1 MALLSPGTE
10 IKVIDESV
18 YVPGEPGTIPFI
30 LIATAAN
37 KTAASGSG
45 IAQGTLSANA
55 EKLYLIGSQRELTET
70 FGIPTFQTDSFN
82 TVVQG
87 SEVSEYGLFA
97 AYSYLGL
104 SNSVYIQRAN
114 IDLNQ
119 LSGSSTAPVG
129 DPVNG
134 TYWFDLADTSFGIFE
149 WSEDNQSFVRRVPL
163 KITDSAYISGGIPV
177 TTYGSIGNYA
187 VNATAT
193 DNKVFYKASDNN
205 WYQIGSNTWRA
216 KWATVRSTA
225 TVTSI
230 PNTADLVI
238 NGTTVTT
245 LATSLQ
251 TGLVDVINANGTLT
265 AAGITAAVVNNKLE
279 IYSTSADITIGA
291 GSDDTLVT
299 DLHIT
304 EKTYYKPILTY
315 GKHTQIPLY
324 FDTDSNPRPNGSLWV
339 KTTSP
344 NQGASFVV
352 KKYDSVAGTWTTLQS
367 PLYATNSDAIT
378 AYEGS
383 GDASTIVTGVL
394 YVQYDVDNNSTGS
407 FRIKYW
413 EGNVPLEVIGTDTT
427 PTIPSSS
434 DFTINGTTVSI
445 VTGSVANFISAVS
458 AANIP
463 NISAVQATSGAIK
476 IVNSVGGEIV
486 LVDGTATPLAA
497 AGITGG
503 TYSNW
508 SVLTYEAKEGEPTA
522 DPASGTLWYDT
533 NVSQIDIMQHNGT
546 TWKGYKNIAA
556 NSGTDANGVIVA
568 ASRPTTQ
575 SNGNPLVANDLW
587 IDTSDIDNFP
597 KIYKYDGLNWNLVDN
612 TDQTSME
619 GVLFADA
626 RVNSTGESTGST
638 DVADLLD
645 SDYLDPDAPDP
656 ALYPR
661 GMLLFNTRIS
671 GFVVREYKPDYL
683 NATDFPNGN
692 ERMNTSLPTYKDRWL
707 LHSGKKANGALY
719 GGRKAQRASV
729 VQMMQHALVNSNEIR
744 DPSKYFNLI
753 ACPGYPELMD
763 EMVNLNVDR
772 KETAFIIGDMPMRL
786 ANNTTDIINWVTNAD
801 QASETGEDGLI
812 SNYTYSSIYYP
823 NAYATSLSGANVAVP
838 ASHAMLRTFAY
849 NDTVGEQW
857 FAPAGLRRG
866 ILTNIG
872 NIGYVGA
879 TTGEFTPVGLTQGQ
893 EDQLYSNKVNPL
905 LYIPGSGLVCMG
917 QKTLHPYT
925 SALDR
930 VNVARLVVYLRRQL
944 DIITR
949 PFIFEP
955 NDKITR
961 SEVKGVIDR
970 LMNDLVTRRALYDY
984 LVVCDDSNNTP
995 TRIDRNELWIDIAI
1009 EPVKAV
1015 EFIYIPI
1022 RLKATGTIRG
1032 AQNV

>member
-114 IDLNQ
+114 IDLSQ

-445 VTGSVANFISAVS
+445 VSGSVANFISAVS

-486 LVDGTATPLAA
+486 LVDGTSTPLAA

-546 TWKGYKNIAA
+546 TQI
-556 NSGTDANGVIVA
+556 
-568 ASRPTTQ
+568 
-575 SNGNPLVANDLW
+575 
-587 IDTSDIDNFP
+587 
-597 KIYKYDGLNWNLVDN
+597 
-612 TDQTSME
+612 
-619 GVLFADA
+619 
-626 RVNSTGESTGST
+626 
-638 DVADLLD
+638 
-645 SDYLDPDAPDP
+645 
-656 ALYPR
+656 
-661 GMLLFNTRIS
+661 
-671 GFVVREYKPDYL
+671 
-683 NATDFPNGN
+683 
-692 ERMNTSLPTYKDRWL
+692 
-707 LHSGKKANGALY
+707 
-719 GGRKAQRASV
+719 GRAHV
-729 VQMMQHALVNSNEIR
+729 
-744 DPSKYFNLI
+744 
-753 ACPGYPELMD
+753 
-763 EMVNLNVDR
+763 
-772 KETAFIIGDMPMRL
+772 
-786 ANNTTDIINWVTNAD
+786 
-801 QASETGEDGLI
+801 
-812 SNYTYSSIYYP
+812 
-823 NAYATSLSGANVAVP
+823 
-838 ASHAMLRTFAY
+838 
-849 NDTVGEQW
+849 
-857 FAPAGLRRG
+857 
-866 ILTNIG
+866 
-872 NIGYVGA
+872 
-879 TTGEFTPVGLTQGQ
+879 
-893 EDQLYSNKVNPL
+893 
-905 LYIPGSGLVCMG
+905 
-917 QKTLHPYT
+917 
-925 SALDR
+925 
-930 VNVARLVVYLRRQL
+930 
-944 DIITR
+944 
-949 PFIFEP
+949 
-955 NDKITR
+955 
-961 SEVKGVIDR
+961 
-970 LMNDLVTRRALYDY
+970 
-984 LVVCDDSNNTP
+984 
-995 TRIDRNELWIDIAI
+995 
-1009 EPVKAV
+1009 
-1015 EFIYIPI
+1015 
-1022 RLKATGTIRG
+1022 
-1032 AQNV
+1032 